1 MNTANNDDNNW
12 KSSLGSSKEFQD
24 DLNKHMLKLF
34 EDLDK
39 GTGFD
44 NFRSYANQIPADIKK
59 MFIVLQKWGMLKYNA
74 ELRRFEIFDPII
86 SNQDKSELS
95 SIYMAVLYLNIA
107 AQNGVSSLL
116 SCFLRMKIFSEGPK
130 LFSLSTEKC
139 EALENTLLTV
149 PSEEYEQPFPVVI
162 VEFSSDY
169 ISNRLVPFDDTDIH
183 QYLKSN
189 NDDRKKLGLPERNTI
204 YHKPSFA
211 VIHHC
216 SENKMLSMAI
226 TMSSGIDIT
235 AIVKLTEG
243 DSLDDCFDRDMSE
256 KSSDVELDL
265 TAGEFVLCKQ
275 IFRTMCNLCMLACD
289 FGCNSIADPYRE
301 KLLKKNNG
309 KYKEINELNALTR
322 PIIYELNQKIKLY
335 EKKSIRIIDSES
347 TGRDVKPHW
356 RRGHWRMQPYGE
368 KKSLRKRIHIPAVFV
383 NFSEFG
389 GDSSNTITNYSL

>member
-1 MNTANNDDNNW
+1 MNTINNDNNDW
-12 KSSLGSSKEFQD
+12 KSSIGSSQEFQNAI
-24 DLNKHMLKLF
+24 NKQMLKLF

-39 GTGFD
+39 GIGFD
-44 NFRSYANQIPADIKK
+44 SFRSYSNQIPSDIKK
-59 MFIVLQKWGMLKYNA
+59 MFIILQKFDMLKYNA

-86 SNQDKSELS
+86 SDQNKSEPP
-95 SIYMAVLYLNIA
+95 IHMAVLYLNIA

-130 LFSLSTEKC
+130 LFSLSAEKC

-149 PSEEYEQPFPVVI
+149 PSEEYEQPFPVV
-162 VEFSSDY
+162 VAEFSSDY
-169 ISNRLVPFDDTDIH
+169 ISNRLVPFDDADIH
-183 QYLKSN
+183 HYLKSN
-189 NDDRKKLGLPERNTI
+189 NDDRKKSGLPEQNTI

-211 VIHHC
+211 IIHHC
-216 SENKMLSMAI
+216 PENKMLSMAI

-235 AIVKLTEG
+235 AIVKLTDG
-243 DSLDDCFDRDMSE
+243 DSLDDCFDRDMSK

-265 TAGEFVLCKQ
+265 TDGEVVLCKQ

-309 KYKEINELNALTR
+309 KYKEINEFNALTR

-335 EKKSIRIIDSES
+335 EKKSVRIIDSES

-368 KKSLRKRIHIPAVFV
+368 KNSLRKRIHIPAVFV

-389 GDSSNTITNYSL
+389 GDSSNTTTNYTL

>member
-1 MNTANNDDNNW
+1 MNTANNDNNNW
-12 KSSLGSSKEFQD
+12 ESSLGSSKEFQD
-24 DLNKHMLKLF
+24 DFKKVMLKKLV

-39 GTGFD
+39 CAGFD
-44 NFRSYANQIPADIKK
+44 DFRSYANQMPADIKK
-59 MFIVLQKWGMLKYNA
+59 MFIVLQNWGMLKYNA
-74 ELRRFEIFDPII
+74 GLRGFEISEPVI
-86 SNQDKSELS
+86 SNQDKSKIS
-95 SIYMAVLYLNIA
+95 SILMASIYVSA
-107 AQNGVSSLL
+107 AEKTGVSSLL

-149 PSEEYEQPFPVVI
+149 PSEEYGQPFPVVI

-169 ISNRLVPFDDTDIH
+169 ISNRLVPIDDTDIH
-183 QYLKSN
+183 NHLN
-189 NDDRKKLGLPERNTI
+189 NDERKKLNLPEKKI
-204 YHKPSFA
+204 IHHKPSFA
-211 VIHHC
+211 IIHHC
-216 SENKMLSMAI
+216 PENKILSMAI

-243 DSLDDCFDRDMSE
+243 DSLDDCFDQSMSN
-256 KSSDVELDL
+256 KSSNAEMDL

-309 KYKEINELNALTR
+309 KYKEVNEFNALTR

-335 EKKSIRIIDSES
+335 EKKSVRRIDSES

-368 KKSLRKRIHIPAVFV
+368 KKSLRKRMRIPPVFV
-383 NFSEFG
+383 NFIYFG
-389 GDSSNTITNYSL
+389 GDSSDTITNYTL

>member
-1 MNTANNDDNNW
+1 MNTANNDNND
-12 KSSLGSSKEFQD
+12 LESSKEFQND
-24 DLNKHMLKLF
+24 FNRVMLKRLL
-34 EDLDK
+34 EGLDK

-44 NFRSYANQIPADIKK
+44 NFRSYANQMPADIKK
-59 MFIVLQKWGMLKYNA
+59 MFIVLQNWGMLKYNA
-74 ELRRFEIFDPII
+74 ELRGFEISEPVI
-86 SNQDKSELS
+86 SNQDKSKIS
-95 SIYMAVLYLNIA
+95 SILMASIYLSA
-107 AQNGVSSLL
+107 AEKTGVSSLL

-149 PSEEYEQPFPVVI
+149 PSEEYGQPFPVVI
-162 VEFSSDY
+162 VEFSPDY
-169 ISNRLVPFDDTDIH
+169 ISNRLVTIDDTDSH
-183 QYLKSN
+183 NHL
-189 NDDRKKLGLPERNTI
+189 NDDDREKLGLPEKKI
-204 YHKPSFA
+204 IHHKPSFA
-211 VIHHC
+211 IIHHC
-216 SENKMLSMAI
+216 PENKILSMAI

-243 DSLDDCFDRDMSE
+243 DSLDDCFDQSMSK
-256 KSSDVELDL
+256 KSSNAEMDL

-309 KYKEINELNALTR
+309 KYKEVNEFNALTR

-335 EKKSIRIIDSES
+335 EKKSVRRIDSES

-368 KKSLRKRIHIPAVFV
+368 KKSLRKRMRIPPVFV
-383 NFSEFG
+383 NFIYFG
-389 GDSSNTITNYSL
+389 GDSSDTITNYTL